1 MTPKR
6 IIKKAKEKG
15 IDIIA
20 ITDHN
25 SAENVPCAKG
35 LGEKEGVF
43 VIGGIEA
50 TTKEEVHIL
59 ALFDEDSN
67 LFSFQER
74 LYADLPLIEDKEWKE
89 QAIVDENDFVLGF
102 NKRLLVS
109 ATSFSIEE
117 MVSII
122 HSLDG
127 IAIASHIERTFGL
140 VAQLGFI
147 PEGLGLDGVEEKG
160 GIASSDAHFLQDIGA
175 RYTNFDIEK
184 PSINQIKYALKNGRF
199 IPTYP

>member
-1 MTPKR
+1 MTPR
-6 IIKKAKEKG
+6 LIIKKAKEKG

-25 SAENVPCAKG
+25 SAENVSCAKAI
-35 LGEKEGVF
+35 GEKEGIF
-43 VIGGIEA
+43 VIRGIEA

-59 ALFDEDSN
+59 ALFDNDTN

-74 LYADLPLIEDKEWKE
+74 LYLDIPLIKDEGFND
-89 QAIVDENDFVLGF
+89 QVVVDENDFVLGF

-109 ATSFSIEE
+109 ATGLSIEE
-117 MVSII
+117 TIAII

-127 IAIASHIERTFGL
+127 IAIAAHIERTFGL

-147 PEGLGLDGVEEKG
+147 PEGLELDGIEAKG
-160 GIASSDAHFLQDIGA
+160 KIASSDAHFLQDIGA
-175 RYTNFDIEK
+175 RYTIFDIEK
-184 PSINQIKYALKNGRF
+184 PGINQIKYALKNGRF
-199 IPTYP
+199 IPAYP

>member
-1 MTPKR
+1 MTPR
-6 IIKKAKEKG
+6 LIMKKAKEKG

-25 SAENVPCAKG
+25 SAENVPCAKAI
-35 LGEKEGVF
+35 GEKEGIF
-43 VIGGIEA
+43 VIGGIEV

-59 ALFDEDSN
+59 ALFDNDTN

-74 LYADLPLIEDKEWKE
+74 LYLDIPLIEDEGFND
-89 QAIVDENDFVLGF
+89 QVIVDENDFVLGF

-109 ATSFSIEE
+109 ATGLSIEE
-117 MVSII
+117 TIAII

-127 IAIASHIERTFGL
+127 IAIAAHIERTFGL

-147 PEGLGLDGVEEKG
+147 PEGLELDGIEAKG
-160 GIASSDAHFLQDIGA
+160 KIASSDAHFLEDIGE
-175 RYTNFDIEK
+175 RYTTFEIENK
-184 PSINQIKYALKNGRF
+184 SFNQIKSALRNGRF
-199 IPTYP
+199 IPAG